1 MAKDDTKTA
10 NAPSPWVVRFAAEL
24 PKNESII
31 DIACGSGRHTR
42 LLVDQGH
49 QVIAI
54 DRDLSEVQDLSNLDA
69 VELLNYD
76 LESGIWP
83 FPPESAAG
91 IIVTNY
97 LHRPHFKRLYETLAT
112 NGLLIFETFAVGNER
127 FGRPRNPDF
136 LLKPGELLEAFSGDM
151 DILAYEE
158 AEETLP
164 KPAFKQRICA
174 RKK

>member
-1 MAKDDTKTA
+1 MVKNNTKTA
-10 NAPSPWVVRFAAEL
+10 NAPSPWVARFAAKL
-24 PKNESII
+24 TKKGSII
-31 DIACGSGRHTR
+31 DIACGNGRHTR

-54 DRDLSEVQDLSNLDA
+54 DRDLAGVQDLANLNA

-76 LESGIWP
+76 LESGTWP

-91 IIVTNY
+91 IIVANY
-97 LHRPHFKRLYETLAT
+97 LHRPHFKRLYETLA
-112 NGLLIFETFAVGNER
+112 NDGLLIFETFAVGNEH
-127 FGRPRNPDF
+127 FGRPSNPDF
-136 LLKPGELLEAFSGDM
+136 LLKPGELLEVFGGDM

-158 AEETLP
+158 VEETLP

>member
-1 MAKDDTKTA
+1 MAKDNTKTI
-10 NAPSPWVVRFAAEL
+10 NAPSPWVARFAAEL
-24 PKNESII
+24 PIGGSII
-31 DIACGSGRHTR
+31 DIACGNGRHTR

-49 QVIAI
+49 QVIAV
-54 DRDLSEVQDLSNLDA
+54 DRDLAAAQDLANFDA

-76 LESGIWP
+76 LESGTWP

-97 LHRPHFKRLYETLAT
+97 LHRPHFKRLYETLAID
-112 NGLLIFETFAVGNER
+112 GLLIFETFAVGNER

-136 LLKPGELLEAFSGDM
+136 LLKPGELLEAFGDHLE
-151 DILAYEE
+151 IIAYEE